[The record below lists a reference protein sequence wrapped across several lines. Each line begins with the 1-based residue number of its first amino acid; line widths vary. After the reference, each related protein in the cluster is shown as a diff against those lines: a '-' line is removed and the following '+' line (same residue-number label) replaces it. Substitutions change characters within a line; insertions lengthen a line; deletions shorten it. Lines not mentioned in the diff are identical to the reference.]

1 MNYISNI
8 HQFYTKKVHNFT
20 SLSLLVV
27 LTVYP
32 AMTRVLLLSAGYV
45 HRSNQGY
52 LSTITRS
59 SVYLNAISHR
69 LAASSPRARFLGMIT
84 GVAIS
89 DLVDSS
95 DKKMKF
101 DIDEMNSPDAHWYR
115 GLTKIRDS
123 VGSVA
128 DLKVTRSEDLTPRTT
143 LDPTPK
149 MKALKT
155 GVIRERT
162 QPSEVTSKIISIEEV
177 ADEDDMGG
185 DDLIAYE
192 KPDSDAE
199 DEDEDP
205 TLVQRNKPTAPV

>member
-8 HQFYTKKVHNFT
+8 HQFYTKKVHSFI
-20 SLSLLVV
+20 SLFLPVV
-27 LTVYP
+27 LTAYP

-45 HRSNQGY
+45 HRSNQAY
-52 LSTITRS
+52 LSTLARS

-89 DLVDSS
+89 DLVDPS

-101 DIDEMNSPDAHWYR
+101 DVDEMNSPDAHWYR

-128 DLKVTRSEDLTPRTT
+128 DLKMTRSEEDTPRTA
-143 LDPTPK
+143 LDTTPK
-149 MKALKT
+149 TKALKT
-155 GVIRERT
+155 DFVRERLP
-162 QPSEVTSKIISIEEV
+162 PSGVTSKIISIEEIGEV
-177 ADEDDMGG
+177 DDMEGN
-185 DDLIAYE
+185 DLVAYE